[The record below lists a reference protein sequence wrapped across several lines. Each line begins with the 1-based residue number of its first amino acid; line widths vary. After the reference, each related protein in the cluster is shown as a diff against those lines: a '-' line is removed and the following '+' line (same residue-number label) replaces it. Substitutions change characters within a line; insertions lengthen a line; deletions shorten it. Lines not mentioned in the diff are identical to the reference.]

1 MDAFDDYLTESGEPM
16 PKDVKQ
22 RLLNELQERFGS
34 IKKLPNSQ
42 SLFEVGN
49 QARIYVRYSKL
60 HPNDRTFYGLR
71 KTDLQQ
77 LEGHQSLICFL
88 WDSQTEPLLIPYRD
102 FEEVFATLTPAS
114 DGQFKAQVYPQEEG
128 TELYI
133 ANAGRFNV
141 ESYFGWNETNSI
153 SPASSE
159 RWNKEL
165 THSQVQTLLGSI
177 GAKKGH
183 NIWLPTNDRNKMD
196 WSLAKRFEFF
206 DRSFTTRDLQAVAS
220 EIDVIWIRRGS
231 GDVTALFE
239 IEHSTPIYSGLL
251 RFNDVRVL
259 MPTLQMRFTI
269 VANDSRRSRFTSQ
282 VNRPTF
288 RVSQLSELCSFLDY
302 ANVFE
307 WHKRLYAEG

>member
-1 MDAFDDYLTESGEPM
+1 MA
-16 PKDVKQ
+16 KDIKL
-22 RLLNELQERFGS
+22 RLLQELQQQFGPLT
-34 IKKLPNSQ
+34 KLPNSQ
-42 SLFEVGN
+42 SLFQIGPH
-49 QARIYVRYSKL
+49 ARIYVRYSKI
-60 HPNDRTFYGLR
+60 HRDGRTFYGLR
-71 KTDLQQ
+71 EADLKQ
-77 LEGHQSLICFL
+77 LEGQQSVICFL
-88 WDSQTEPLLIPYRD
+88 WDSQKEPLLVPYRD

-114 DGQFKAQVYPQEEG
+114 DGQFKVQIYPQPEA

-153 SPASSE
+153 SPVTPD
-159 RWNKEL
+159 RWNREL

-183 NIWLPTNDRNKMD
+183 DVWLPRSDRTKVDWNLTNRFELTAP
-196 WSLAKRFEFF
+196 SLATQE
-206 DRSFTTRDLQAVAS
+206 LEAVAS

-231 GDVTALFE
+231 GQLTALFE

-251 RFNDVRVL
+251 RFNDVRL
-259 MPTLQMRFTI
+259 LLPTLPTRFTI
-269 VANDSRRSRFTSQ
+269 VANDSRRSRFTRQ

-288 RVSQLSELCSFLDY
+288 CATKLNELCSFLDY